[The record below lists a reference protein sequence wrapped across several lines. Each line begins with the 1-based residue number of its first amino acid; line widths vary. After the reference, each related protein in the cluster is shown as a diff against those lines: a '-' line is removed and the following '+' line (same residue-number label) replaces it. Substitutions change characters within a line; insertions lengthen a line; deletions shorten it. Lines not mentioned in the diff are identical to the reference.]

1 MVEKTLKNVRKAF
14 LDYFSS
20 KEHQIVESSNLVP
33 SNDPTL
39 MFTNSGMVQF
49 KNVFTGLEKRPY
61 KRAVTSQ
68 KCVRAGGKHND
79 LENVGYTPRHHTFF
93 EMLGNFSFGD
103 YFKDVAIELAW
114 DLITNEFQISKDR
127 LSVSVYA
134 EDKEAFDLWKK
145 IAGLPENRIYKIAT
159 NDNFWSMGE
168 FGPCGPCSEIFYDH
182 GEHLKGGPPG
192 SKDQDGDRFIEI
204 WNLVFMQFEQISKE
218 KRVNLPKPSVDT
230 GMGLERI
237 SALLQGTHDNYETDH
252 FKTLIE
258 ASSNLT
264 RTKATKENIASHRV
278 IADHLRAGS
287 FLIAE
292 GVLPSNEGRGYVLR
306 RIMRRGMRH
315 SHALGSK
322 ESIFYKMVPTLI
334 KEMSDSYPELK
345 RAEPLITETLKTEEE
360 KFSSLLNR
368 GIEILNE
375 NLNKVK
381 NNSFPGEVAFK
392 LYDTYGF
399 PLDLTADILKN
410 KNIKIDNVGFDREME
425 KSKKLAR
432 ANWKGSGDKSL
443 EEKWFK
449 VREQLIP
456 TEFLGY
462 EFDKLEGIVLKISK
476 GKDFVKEAKA
486 GDKIEVV
493 TNQTPFYAES
503 GGQIGDKGIIYSNDC
518 KITIEDTQKKMGDLH
533 VHYGKIEKGTL
544 KVNQN
549 VNLEIDVLRRN
560 NARAYH
566 SATHLLHE
574 ALRRTLGKHVA
585 QKGSSVSPEKLRF
598 DFSHN
603 KPIEKKEIEKIEK
616 YVNDMVNTTADVK
629 TRIMTPKEAVE
640 KGALA
645 MFGEKYG
652 DEVRVLSMGKENDG
666 YFSTELCGGTH
677 VKNTKDIGKFKIID
691 QSSIAAGIRRIEALR
706 DKQLEAYEKL
716 QEDKKSKQDDEISGQ
731 IYSLKF
737 QIKKYKIDP
746 VINKDLTSV
755 ENLKNLKTQLDKI
768 KVESILKDK
777 TKNIIKDQTVLGA
790 DPKKNYTF
798 RFQLLHDFP
807 TKELRN
813 VVDQGKKEIKHGLIV
828 VLCSYEGK
836 AGVAVGVTEK
846 LTNRIDSIQIV
857 KEISKIL
864 GGKGGGGRK
873 DFAQA
878 GGQNL
883 EELKNVHDFLQKKM
897 KTM

>member
-1 MVEKTLKNVRKAF
+1 MGEKTLKNVRQSF
-14 LDYFSS
+14 LNYFS
-20 KEHQIVESSNLVP
+20 KKDHQIVDSSNLVP

-49 KNVFTGLEKRPY
+49 KNVFTGLEKRDY

-103 YFKDVAIELAW
+103 YFKDIAIELAW
-114 DLITNEFQISKDR
+114 NLITKEFQILKDK

-134 EDKEAFDLWKK
+134 EDKESFDLWKK

-159 NDNFWSMGE
+159 NDNFWSMGDL
-168 FGPCGPCSEIFYDH
+168 GPCGPCSEIFYDH

-204 WNLVFMQFEQISKE
+204 WNLVFMQFEQVSKD

-237 SALLQGTHDNYETDH
+237 SALLQGTHDNYEIDH
-252 FKTLIE
+252 FKNLIE
-258 ASSNLT
+258 TSSSLT
-264 RTKATKENIASHRV
+264 KTKATKENIASHRV
-278 IADHLRAGS
+278 IADHLRASS

-315 SHALGSK
+315 SHTLGSK
-322 ESIFYKMVPTLI
+322 EPIFYKMVPTLI

-410 KNIKIDNVGFDREME
+410 KNIKVDNAGFDREME
-425 KSKKLAR
+425 KSKKIAR

-449 VREQLIP
+449 VREQLYP

-462 EFDKLEGIVLKISK
+462 EFDKLEGVILKISK
-476 GKDFVKEAKA
+476 DKDFVNEAKT
-486 GDKIEVV
+486 GDEVEIV

-503 GGQIGDKGIIYSNDC
+503 GGQVGDQGIIYSSDC
-518 KITIEDTQKKMGDLH
+518 KVVIEDTQKKMGDLH
-533 VHYGKIEKGTL
+533 VHFGKVDKGSL
-544 KVNQN
+544 KVNQS
-549 VNLEIDVLRRN
+549 VNLEIDVNRRN

-574 ALRRTLGKHVA
+574 ALRRTLGKHVT
-585 QKGSSVSPEKLRF
+585 QKGSLVSPEKLRF

-603 KPIEKKEIEKIEK
+603 KPIEKKEIEKIEI
-616 YVNDMVNTTADVK
+616 YVNDMINTAADVK

-652 DEVRVLSMGKENDG
+652 DEVRVLSMGKENG
-666 YFSTELCGGTH
+666 NYFSTELCGGTH
-677 VKNTKDIGKFKIID
+677 VKNTKDIGKFKIIS
-691 QSSIAAGIRRIEALR
+691 QSSIAAGVRRVEALR
-706 DKQLEAYEKL
+706 DKQLDDYEK
-716 QEDKKSKQDDEISGQ
+716 
-731 IYSLKF
+731 SLKKDKSLKEKTLKD
-737 QIKKYKIDP
+737 QIDSIKKELSKYKTKPDY
-746 VINKDLTSV
+746 KDDLELSV
-755 ENLKNLKTQLDKI
+755 NIKNLNKQLETIKI
-768 KVESILKDK
+768 QNIIKDK
-777 TKNIIKDQTVLGA
+777 SKNIIKDKKIGSFTLRHQVLI
-790 DPKKNYTF
+790 
-798 RFQLLHDFP
+798 DFP
-807 TKELRN
+807 TKELRKI
-813 VVDQGKKEIKHGLIV
+813 VDQSKQDIKEGIV
-828 VLCSYEGK
+828 VGFSTFEGK
-836 AGVAVGVTEK
+836 VGVAVGITNK
-846 LTNRIDSIQIV
+846 LTKKYDAVVLV
-857 KEISKIL
+857 KIASEVL

-878 GGQNL
+878 GGPNKDKI
-883 EELKNVHDFLQKKM
+883 EEAFKTLSKKIN
-897 KTM
+897 